1 MKKIQCAFIV
11 LFALMISKTSSAQQ
25 INWRNLNDNKP
36 HIANVY
42 MGWDYSTVAGIGY
55 GQKLRTTLPIV
66 LNIEYSSPFGN
77 NMFDDFKTKFGGQ
90 AEVLHMNDFSVTL
103 KVYGL
108 FRRYENDLVR
118 LVDFG
123 SEFSTN
129 FGYYK
134 TNWYVAGE
142 VGFDKAIATNIKNA
156 DEMKAIYPDIQ
167 NGWYVPTGGNF
178 NFGIV
183 SGYSYKSNDV
193 YVKIGIAMT
202 QDLKTT
208 PTVPY
213 YLQIGYN
220 RRF

>member
-1 MKKIQCAFIV
+1 MKKIQCAFII
-11 LFALMISKTSSAQQ
+11 LFALMISKTSIAQQ
-25 INWRNLNDNKP
+25 INWRNLSDNKP
-36 HIANVY
+36 HIANVFI
-42 MGWDYSTVAGIGY
+42 GWDYSTVAGIGY
-55 GQKLRTTLPIV
+55 GQKLRTTLPVV

-90 AEVLHMNDFSVTL
+90 AEVLHSNNFSVTV

-118 LVDFG
+118 VVDFG
-123 SEFSTN
+123 SDFSTN

-134 TNWYVAGE
+134 TNWYIAGE
-142 VGFDKAIATNIKNA
+142 VGFDKAIATQIKNS
-156 DEMKAIYPDIQ
+156 DKMKTIYPDVQ
-167 NGWYVPTGGNF
+167 DGWYVPTGGNF

-183 SGYSYKSNDV
+183 SGYSINNNDL
-193 YVKIGIAMT
+193 YVKIGISRT
-202 QDLKTT
+202 EDLKSS

-213 YLQIGYN
+213 YMQIGYN

>member
-1 MKKIQCAFIV
+1 MKNLQSAFII
-11 LFALMISKTSSAQQ
+11 LFILLISKTSSAQQ
-25 INWRNLNDNKP
+25 INWRNLQDNKP
-36 HIANVY
+36 HIVNVY

-55 GQKLRTTLPIV
+55 GQKLKTKLPVV
-66 LNIEYSSPFGN
+66 LNMEYSFPFGEN
-77 NMFDDFKTKFGGQ
+77 IFDDFKTKLGGQ
-90 AEVLHMNDFSVTL
+90 AEVLKMDNFSVSV
-103 KVYGL
+103 KAYGI

-134 TNWYVAGE
+134 TNWYIAGE
-142 VGFDKAIATNIKNA
+142 FGFDKAIATNIKNT
-156 DEMKAIYPDIQ
+156 DEMKTMYPDVQ
-167 NGWYVPTGGNF
+167 DGWYVPTGGNF

-183 SGYSYKSNDV
+183 SGYSFKSNDL
-193 YVKIGIAMT
+193 YVKIGKSMT
-202 QDLKTT
+202 QDFKTT
-208 PTVPY
+208 PAVPY

>member
-25 INWRNLNDNKP
+25 INWRNLSDNKP

-103 KVYGL
+103 KIYGL

-134 TNWYVAGE
+134 TNWYIAGE
-142 VGFDKAIATNIKNA
+142 IGFDKAIATQVKNS
-156 DEMKAIYPDIQ
+156 DLMKTIYPDVQ
-167 NGWYVPTGGNF
+167 DGWYVPTGGNF

-183 SGYSYKSNDV
+183 SGYSFHSNDL
-193 YVKIGIAMT
+193 YLKIGISMT
-202 QDLKTT
+202 QDLNTS

-213 YLQIGYN
+213 YMQIGYN

>member
-1 MKKIQCAFIV
+1 MKKIQSAIIILV
-11 LFALMISKTSSAQQ
+11 ILLISNTSSAQQ

-36 HIANVY
+36 HILNAH

-55 GQKLRTTLPIV
+55 GQKLTTTLPVV
-66 LNIEYSSPFGN
+66 LNFEYSFPFGN
-77 NMFDDFKTKFGGQ
+77 TIFDDFKTKLGGQ
-90 AEVLHMNDFSVTL
+90 AEVLHMDNFSVTV
-103 KVYGL
+103 KVYGI
-108 FRRYENDLVR
+108 FRRYENDFAR
-118 LVDFG
+118 FASFG

-134 TNWYVAGE
+134 PNWYVAGE
-142 VGFDKAIATNIKNA
+142 VGFDKAIATNIKNS
-156 DEMKAIYPDIQ
+156 DEMKGDYPDIRD
-167 NGWYVPTGGNF
+167 GWYVPTGGNF

-183 SGYSYKSNDV
+183 SGYSFDNNDV
-193 YVKIGIAMT
+193 YAKIGTTLT
-202 QDLKTT
+202 QDFKTS